1 MYMIIVVSVFLLI
14 FGSLSAYAYSDIEE
28 ETSDGLYAKNIFLSN
43 LIVSFLFAFLLI
55 IGKYFKL
62 ISENRLLLISLAILV
77 VSSVLF
83 ILTAYFLEE
92 ERTSPSGYNSA
103 HTDLIN
109 NTIRKNVNLITLS
122 IVLASIGI
130 AVFALFVS
138 YLTGRYWRED
148 KGDMEGKEKEEK
160 EEERGKEGGNKNK
173 SIIIKSEEKPK
184 TVVIKRVNDNINND
198 LDLYDDYQIRR
209 IMIV

>member
-14 FGSLSAYAYSDIEE
+14 FGSLSAYAYSDIQE

-43 LIVSFLFAFLLI
+43 LIVSFLFALLLI
-55 IGKYFKL
+55 VGKYFKL
-62 ISENRLLLISLAILV
+62 ISEKRLLLIALAILV

-92 ERTSPSGYNSA
+92 ERTSPSGYDAA
-103 HTDLIN
+103 HTTLIN

-122 IVLASIGI
+122 IVLACVGIG
-130 AVFALFVS
+130 VFALFVS
-138 YLTGRYWRED
+138 YLLGKYWRDDAGEKSVASD
-148 KGDMEGKEKEEK
+148 K
-160 EEERGKEGGNKNK
+160 
-173 SIIIKSEEKPK
+173 SVIIKSSEKPK
-184 TVVIKRVNDNINND
+184 TVVIKRESGGGNGNGNGNKNND
-198 LDLYDDYQIRR
+198 LDLYDDYEIRR